1 MRTRRMLVAG
11 VISATAVLAVVAAN
25 LPADASEH
33 RRRHHQ
39 QGGSAPAGWNL
50 TWSDEFA
57 GSSGTSPDDTKWVF
71 DTGGEPQWGNQEWQ
85 YYTDRPEN
93 VSLDGA
99 GNLAITARKEQLPGM
114 GGCPYGTCDI
124 TSGRITT
131 KGRFAQAYCRLEAS
145 IKVPEGQGM
154 WPAFW
159 MMGTNIDEVSWPAC
173 GEIDIMETVGKTP
186 KKVEGTAHA
195 TGFPDVGIG
204 GDITVSAPLADA
216 FHTFAVEWTPTS
228 ITWFVDTTAYFT
240 LSKSQLDSG
249 QQWPFDQ
256 PFYLLLNLAV
266 GGEMPGPPD
275 ASTPFP
281 STMLVDYVRAYTKA

>member
-1 MRTRRMLVAG
+1 MWTRRMLATG
-11 VISATAVLAVVAAN
+11 VISVTAVLALAAN
-25 LPADASEH
+25 LPADASEAP
-33 RRRHHQ
+33 
-39 QGGSAPAGWNL
+39 SSDEPAAAAPAGWNL
-50 TWSDEFA
+50 AWSDEFT
-57 GSSGTSPDDTKWVF
+57 GSSGTSPNDANWVF

-114 GGCPYGTCDI
+114 AGCPYGSCDI
-124 TSGRITT
+124 TSGRITS
-131 KGRFAQAYCRLEAS
+131 KGKFAQAYGRLEAS
-145 IKVPEGQGM
+145 IKVPKGQGM

-159 MMGTNIDEVSWPAC
+159 MMGANIDEVNWPEC

-186 KKVEGTAHA
+186 NQVEGTAHA
-195 TGFPDVGIG
+195 TGFPEAGIG
-204 GDITVSAPLADA
+204 GATTVSAPLADA
-216 FHTFAVEWTPTS
+216 FHTFAVEWKPAS
-228 ITWFVDTTAYFT
+228 VTWFVDTTAYFT
-240 LSKSQLDSG
+240 ISKSELASG

-266 GGEMPGPPD
+266 GGEMPGSPD

-281 STMLVDYVRAYTKA
+281 STMLVNYVRAYTQA